1 MALRITDAC
10 INCGACQ
17 IECPNNAIYEG
28 SQNWSFAEG
37 TDLKEVET
45 EDGRVLDAH
54 TEFPPLDDFIYYIVA
69 EKCTECN
76 GFHDEPQCAFVC
88 PADCCVS
95 DENFPETEEELLLKK
110 AWLHKNR

>member
-28 SQNWSFAEG
+28 AQNWSFAEG
-37 TDLKEVET
+37 TSLKQVET
-45 EDGRVLDAH
+45 QDGKILDAH
-54 TEFPPLDDFIYYIVA
+54 IENPPLDDFIYYIVTD
-69 EKCTECN
+69 KCTECN

-88 PADCCVS
+88 PADCCII
-95 DENFPETEEELLLKK
+95 DENFIETEEELLLKK
-110 AWLHKNR
+110 AWLHTS